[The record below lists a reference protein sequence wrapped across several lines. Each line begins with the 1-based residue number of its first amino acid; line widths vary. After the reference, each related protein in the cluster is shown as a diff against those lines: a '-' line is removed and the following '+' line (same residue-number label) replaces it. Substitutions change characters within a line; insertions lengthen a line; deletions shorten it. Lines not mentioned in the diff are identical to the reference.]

1 MAAKGAKVGK
11 AFIEFSLADGKFRKS
26 LGRASAKLKSFGR
39 TVGSIGAKM
48 SAVSAGMLAGFGG
61 AMKAFAAMGDKIDKI
76 AQRTGMG
83 SEFLSALSFASQQ
96 TGQDI
101 VTFEKT
107 ISRMQRTIYDAGR
120 GLSLPNE
127 ALADLGLT
135 LADVEN
141 LSPEEQFK
149 LIAQRI
155 SQIEDPTKRAGVAM
169 SIFGNSGRKML
180 PLLNDGANGINA
192 LMQEAEDLGIVLAK
206 EDVSAAAELT
216 DAFNRTV
223 QQFKKFVFLI
233 GASVAGEFMDFLK
246 IVQNITVG
254 ILKWV
259 DKNRAVILMVAK
271 IALVIGA
278 IGGALMGLGL
288 FFTIAGV
295 AAAGL
300 ATAIG
305 VVLGAVAFL
314 LSPIGLLIASV
325 AALGTWLI
333 TSTDIGR
340 QFAQKFME
348 YFQQLRDFGMRTFG
362 ALADALK
369 AGDMTAA
376 AEILW
381 ATLGVIWEKGVGALE
396 SIWVGAQAI
405 YTTTWTGVASFL
417 FGIWGKLKIAWAE
430 VVSFMRKFWSKMT
443 TDIKS
448 GFVKAQT
455 FFTKMVLKAQKKAM
469 EFATGE
475 EFDISVELN
484 QAEKR
489 ERELVAGFNEDQDDA
504 IADAEAKRKED
515 REAIQQEQDVFK
527 QDIDRTRDAAKE
539 KREKRLTVAQE
550 RQAAAT
556 ERWLKATDTSD
567 KKRQE
572 LEDSPTID
580 RAAMGAAEAGGRS
593 SIGLSNARGIQS
605 LMQGSTSI
613 AERNLR
619 ANERTADN
627 SEKQNRET
635 IGA

>member
-1 MAAKGAKVGK
+1 MAAKGAKAGK
-11 AFIEFSLADGKFRKS
+11 AIVEFSLVDGKFRKG
-26 LGRASAKLKSFGR
+26 LQRASAKLKSFGR
-39 TVGSIGAKM
+39 SLGGLGAKM
-48 SAVSAGMLAGFGG
+48 AASSGAMLATFTAATKAFVAMGDQIALTSNKLGIDPEPLQKLGFAASQTGVEVGTLNTALQRQTRRLSEAAKGSGSAAGALKELGLNAQELNQLSPDEQFHRIADAMQRFPKSDQIRMAMAIWDTEGVNLVNTIEGG
-61 AMKAFAAMGDKIDKI
+61 SDALNAFAA
-76 AQRTGMG
+76 
-83 SEFLSALSFASQQ
+83 EF
-96 TGQDI
+96 
-101 VTFEKT
+101 E
-107 ISRMQRTIYDAGR
+107 R
-120 GLSLPNE
+120 
-127 ALADLGLT
+127 LGL
-135 LADVEN
+135 LVNDDDVKNASILGATYEV
-141 LSPEEQFK
+141 LSRQLK
-149 LIAQRI
+149 H
-155 SQIEDPTKRAGVAM
+155 
-169 SIFGNSGRKML
+169 
-180 PLLNDGANGINA
+180 
-192 LMQEAEDLGIVLAK
+192 
-206 EDVSAAAELT
+206 
-216 DAFNRTV
+216 
-223 QQFKKFVFLI
+223 FVFLI
-233 GASVAGEFMDFLK
+233 GAAVAEEFTAFLK
-246 IVQNITVG
+246 ITQNVIAV

-259 DKNRAVILMVAK
+259 DKNRALLSMILKVT
-271 IALVIGA
+271 VVVGA
-278 IGGALMGLGL
+278 IGAALMGLGL

-305 VVLGAVAFL
+305 VVLGAVSFL

-430 VVSFMRKFWSKMT
+430 VVSFMRKFWGKMT

-539 KREKRLTVAQE
+539 KREKRLTAAQE

-556 ERWLKATDTSD
+556 ERWLKATETSE

-635 IGA
+635 IGV